1 VETVEVVTDL
11 LAVQVNQ
18 AQPTKVVE
26 AVVLTLAVQV
36 VLVVK
41 V

>member
-1 VETVEVVTDL
+1 MVEVVTDL
-11 LAVQVNQ
+11 LQVQVNQ